1 MQLDLSNPHHRRAV
15 RVAFDRHAAITLP
28 EPMVITLDR
37 SDYTDITAQLA
48 AAKAQ
53 GKLGDAQ

>member
-1 MQLDLSNPHHRRAV
+1 MQLDLSTNQIRAV
-15 RVAFDRHAAITLP
+15 RSAYYSKAAITLP

-53 GKLGDAQ
+53 GKLGADQ